1 MKKQQLHLQ
10 EEQVNLIINR
20 MLAIGGESLNVSSA
34 GSLLREIILASET
47 GATQEEILQLICGI
61 THFDTTDDRTLS
73 IYRAV
78 CEEPFEQTYRPFEN
92 TMLVNLRNSLGESE
106 ELD

>member
-10 EEQVNLIINR
+10 EEQVNLVINR

-47 GATQEEILQLICGI
+47 GATREEMLQLICGI
-61 THFDTTDDRTLS
+61 THFDTNDDRTQS
-73 IYRAV
+73 IYRAI
-78 CEEPFEQTYRPFEN
+78 CEEPFEQTYHPFEN
-92 TMLVNLRNSLGESE
+92 TTLINLRKTLGDMPEG
-106 ELD
+106 D

>member
-10 EEQVNLIINR
+10 EEQVNLVINR
-20 MLAIGGESLNVSSA
+20 MLTIGGESLNVSSA

-47 GATQEEILQLICGI
+47 GATREEMLQLICGI
-61 THFDTTDDRTLS
+61 THIDTQDDRTLS

-78 CEEPFEQTYRPFEN
+78 CEEPFEQTYLPFEN
-92 TMLVNLRNSLGESE
+92 TTLINLRNSLGESPE
-106 ELD
+106 AD

>member
-1 MKKQQLHLQ
+1 MKKERLHLQ

-47 GATQEEILQLICGI
+47 GATKEETLQLICGI
-61 THFDTTDDRTLS
+61 TRFDVQDDRTLS

-78 CEEPFEQTYRPFEN
+78 CEEPFEQIYLPFEN
-92 TMLVNLRNSLGESE
+92 TTLINLRNSLGESTE
-106 ELD
+106 DD